1 MNKFKSVGNSMTAVS
16 KMKTLGKKSTF
27 KQEDDQSGPPQAKPD
42 QPSEASPKTSQIEV
56 NGESGSIDNRI
67 QMDSN

>member
-16 KMKTLGKKSTF
+16 KMKTLGKKSTL

-42 QPSEASPKTSQIEV
+42 QPSEAILKTSQIEV